1 MAVTDY
7 GRLTSITRG
16 KVLPSII
23 DQIGDAHPLFDRLM
37 KKAKLLTQGTQIEQA
52 VKYRHN
58 SQGGSYAGLDPL
70 DTAQETTRTKAVW
83 QWKQIYQ
90 PIVISNI
97 ELAKNGGSDA
107 EIANLM
113 EVEMEEAK
121 ESLTDKFCTQLF
133 GDGTGNDSKDIDGL
147 VAAVDDSTNVDTYGG
162 ITRSTY
168 TWFKANYTASV
179 GSLYLSDL
187 ATMFDSCS
195 NGQDQPTL
203 LVTTKT
209 VLSIYEALLQ
219 SQIRFDSGAKLDG
232 GMKGASFR
240 GVPMIADEYCTAG
253 YMYFLNEDKFRMFV
267 LAHPKF
273 PTDKKG
279 FAVSEMREPT
289 NQDGEVGFI
298 FWYGNLVNLEPRKS
312 GVLRGITA

>member
-1 MAVTDY
+1 MGVADY

-16 KVLPSII
+16 LVLPSII
-23 DQIGDAHPLFDRLM
+23 DQIGDAHPLFDKLIN
-37 KKAKLLTQGTQIEQA
+37 KAKLETKGTQIEQA

-70 DTAQETTRTKAVW
+70 DTAQEITRTKAIW
-83 QWKQIYQ
+83 QWKQMYQ

-107 EIANLM
+107 EVADLM

-121 ESLTDKFCTQLF
+121 ESLTDKFCGKIFL
-133 GDGTGNDSKDIDGL
+133 DGTGNDGKDIDGL
-147 VAAVDDSTNVDTYGG
+147 VAMVDDGTNVDVYGG

-179 GSLYLSDL
+179 GTLALSDL

-195 NGQDQPTL
+195 NGSDEPDL
-203 LVTTKT
+203 IVTTKT
-209 VLSIYEALLQ
+209 VRSAYEALMVGL
-219 SQIRFDSGAKLDG
+219 IRYEVGGKFDG
-232 GMKGASFR
+232 GGTKFTFR
-240 GVPMIADEYCTAG
+240 GCEIIVDEYCTAG
-253 YMYFLNEDKFRMFV
+253 YMYFLNMNKIKTKV
-267 LAHPKF
+267 LAHPQF
-273 PTDKKG
+273 PTDKRG
-279 FAVSEMREPT
+279 FAVSDMRTPV

-298 FWYGNLVNLEPRKS
+298 FWYGNFYNEEPRKS
-312 GVLRGITA
+312 GVLLGIS